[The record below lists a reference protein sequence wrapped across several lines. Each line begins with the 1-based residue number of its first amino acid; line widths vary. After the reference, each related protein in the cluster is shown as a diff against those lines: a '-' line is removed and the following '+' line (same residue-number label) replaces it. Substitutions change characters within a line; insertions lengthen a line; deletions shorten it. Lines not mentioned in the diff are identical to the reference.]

1 MQRIKSQS
9 TCVPQNTSFNIQSR
23 PRSKK
28 TIKGQTLDISYNN
41 LSKSKNTNHNY
52 V

>member
-9 TCVPQNTSFNIQSR
+9 TCLPQNASFNLQSR

-28 TIKGQTLDISYNN
+28 AIKGQTLDISNSN
-41 LSKSKNTNHNY
+41 LSKSKNTNHNNI
-52 V
+52 